1 VTEGKDSR
9 NPLLDLLVRAGY
21 DKVRSGFDPKSRN
34 RTDQVQQGDFVFR
47 AVKAAL
53 VYRQVGPINEF
64 RDLCCACGRGWE
76 WILGVAKGDAV
87 GW

>member
-1 VTEGKDSR
+1 MNSPSKQVILLPKGAVTEGKDSR

-47 AVKAAL
+47 AVPCTKTGC
-53 VYRQVGPINEF
+53 QFPH
-64 RDLCCACGRGWE
+64 
-76 WILGVAKGDAV
+76 
-87 GW
+87 